1 MQKKLLEAQKINGTL
16 PDFLDRGKEKPVEK
30 VQENKEV
37 GFIDLAS
44 EEEDI
49 TDSLDE
55 NHCNKNLTTEE
66 KQSDEMQV
74 FVKPHKSDDP
84 PTLERDLLG
93 KVDENNS
100 DNPQGSL
107 HDWRLEARVVMLI
120 SLFLNIHPH
129 GATSSDIFKYVGG
142 VDEKLDLNCDQMENI
157 LRKYPNCFSSSE
169 LILSDASLVKWKIV
183 KIN

>member
-1 MQKKLLEAQKINGTL
+1 MQQKLLEAQKKNGTL
-16 PDFLDRGKEKPVEK
+16 PDFLDQGKDKQPVVK

-49 TDSLDE
+49 KDSLDE
-55 NHCNKNLTTEE
+55 NHCNKDLTTEE

-93 KVDENNS
+93 IVDENNS

-129 GATSSDIFKYVGG
+129 GATSSDIFKYVDG

-169 LILSDASLVKWKIV
+169 LISDASLVKWKIV